1 MQNEAG
7 LNDSAKSKIP
17 PGRRPLRPLQAGG
30 QNPKSQFDHIT
41 LEILWRRLI
50 SIVDEADASVARTA
64 FSSLLRDAHD
74 YTCMFT
80 DSRGQ
85 ELVQGTF
92 CTPGQAGAMA
102 LGVKT
107 LINSI
112 APDAYQPGDVFIV
125 NDPWLLAG
133 HLNDVCVMSPIF
145 YKERPV
151 AFTACVFH
159 HSDIGGRVASDNRQ
173 VYEEGIFIPPLK
185 LYEAGVLNESV
196 LEMIRWNVRTPEEVT
211 GDIRSQVAANHV
223 CAQKVIEMLED
234 EGLDTLDELADEII
248 DRTEKSMRAA
258 ILKIPNG
265 AYPYEG
271 IIEGAGQR
279 EDITIKVTVEVKDSD
294 IYIDFDGT
302 SSQVDWGGN
311 VVYNFTYA
319 YVFMAVK
326 SAFDPDIPINEGAI
340 RPVKMTAPEGTVVNC
355 KFPAAVAARMQIGH
369 FMTEMVYKAL
379 AAATPDNIIAESGG
393 TPAQTNIFYG
403 KRYNEAPWLTMI
415 IRGGGLGAGSRMD
428 GHHCAIFP
436 ANGANTPVEIFES
449 DTPLI
454 VEERSLV
461 CDSGGPGKM
470 RGGLGRKMT
479 IRVPDDDYAPQGPTS
494 IAVQAGR
501 YKYPPRGLF
510 GAGPGSGARFM
521 VNGQTGDPS
530 GLTLCLPGD
539 AIQFDSAGGGGYG
552 DPLQRD
558 PQAVEADVV
567 NGYVSLEKA
576 RDDYGVVIDPVTL
589 KVDPLETEKVRAERY
604 SKIEDCRLKI

>member
-7 LNDSAKSKIP
+7 LNNSGKSKIP
-17 PGRRPLRPLQAGG
+17 
-30 QNPKSQFDHIT
+30 NPRSKFDPIT

-102 LGVKT
+102 LGVKN

-112 APDAYQPGDVFIV
+112 ALDAYQPGDVFIV

-145 YKERPV
+145 YKARPV

-185 LYEAGVLNESV
+185 LYAAGVLNESV
-196 LEMIRWNVRTPEEVT
+196 LELIRWNVRTPEEVT

-234 EGLDTLDELADEII
+234 EGLDSLDDLADEII
-248 DRTEKSMRAA
+248 DRTEMSMRAA
-258 ILKIPNG
+258 ISKIPNG
-265 AYPYEG
+265 VYPYDG
-271 IIEGAGQR
+271 IIEGAGKR
-279 EDITIKVTVEVKDSD
+279 EDISIKVTVEVKDSD
-294 IYIDFDGT
+294 IHIDFDGT

-355 KFPAAVAARMQIGH
+355 KFPAAVAARMQVGH
-369 FMTEMVYKAL
+369 FMTEMVFKAL

-403 KRYNEAPWLTMI
+403 KRHNAAPWLTMI

-461 CDSGGPGKM
+461 CDSGGPGRM

-479 IRVPDDDYAPQGPTS
+479 IRVPDDDYAPQGPIS
-494 IAVQAGR
+494 IAIQAGR

-510 GAGPGSGARFM
+510 GAGPGSGARFLIDE
-521 VNGQTGDPS
+521 QPGDPS
-530 GLTLCLPGD
+530 GLTLCQPGNV
-539 AIQFDSAGGGGYG
+539 IQFESAGGGGYG

-558 PQAVEADVV
+558 PQAVAADVV
-567 NGYVSLEKA
+567 NGYVSIEKA
-576 RDDYGVVIDPVTL
+576 LEDYGIVIDPVTL
-589 KVDPLETEKVRAERY
+589 KVDLEETNRIRGSRENK
-604 SKIEDCRLKI
+604 

>member
-1 MQNEAG
+1 MNED
-7 LNDSAKSKIP
+7 LNSS
-17 PGRRPLRPLQAGG
+17 
-30 QNPKSQFDHIT
+30 NPKSEIPNSKSHFDPIT

-102 LGVKT
+102 LGVKK

-112 APDAYQPGDVFIV
+112 PFDEYREGDVFIV

-196 LEMIRWNVRTPEEVT
+196 LNLIRWNVRTPEEVT
-211 GDIRSQVAANHV
+211 GDLRSQVAANHV
-223 CAQKVIEMLED
+223 CAQKVVEMLED
-234 EGLDTLDELADEII
+234 EGLDTLDNLADEII
-248 DRTEKSMRAA
+248 DRTEKSMREA
-258 ILKIPNG
+258 ISGIPNG
-265 AYPYEG
+265 IYPYEG

-279 EDITIKVTVEVKDSD
+279 DDIRIKLKVEVKDTD
-294 IYIDFDGT
+294 IYVDFDGT
-302 SSQVDWGGN
+302 SPQVDWGGN

-355 KFPAAVAARMQIGH
+355 RFPAAVAARMQIGH
-369 FMTEMVYKAL
+369 FMTEMVFKAL
-379 AAATPDNIIAESGG
+379 AEATPDNIMQIGHFMTEMVFKALAEATPDNIIAESGG

-403 KRYNEAPWLTMI
+403 KRSNGHPWLTMI

-454 VEERSLV
+454 VDERSLV

-470 RGGLGRKMT
+470 RGGLGRKMI
-479 IRVPDDDYAPQGPTS
+479 IRVPEDDTAPQGPTS
-494 IAVQAGR
+494 IALQAGR
-501 YKYPPRGLF
+501 YKYAPQGLF
-510 GAGPGSGARFM
+510 GAGPGVMAKFLI
-521 VNGQTGDPS
+521 NEKDGDPS
-530 GLTLCLPGD
+530 GLTLCQKGD
-539 AIQFDSAGGGGYG
+539 VIQFLSAGGGG
-552 DPLQRD
+552 
-558 PQAVEADVV
+558 E
-567 NGYVSLEKA
+567 E
-576 RDDYGVVIDPVTL
+576 YGVVVDPVTL
-589 KVDPLETEKVRAERY
+589 KVDLKETRKVRSERT
-604 SKIEDCRLKI
+604 SNIERPTSNVE

>member
-1 MQNEAG
+1 MNED
-7 LNDSAKSKIP
+7 LKSS
-17 PGRRPLRPLQAGG
+17 
-30 QNPKSQFDHIT
+30 NPKSQIPNPKSHFDPIT

-102 LGVKT
+102 LGVKK

-112 APDAYQPGDVFIV
+112 PLDEYREGDVFIV

-145 YKERPV
+145 YKQRPV

-196 LEMIRWNVRTPEEVT
+196 LNLIRWNVRTPEEVT
-211 GDIRSQVAANHV
+211 GDLRSQVAANHV
-223 CAQKVIEMLED
+223 CAQKVVEMLED
-234 EGLDTLDELADEII
+234 ERLDTLDDLADEII
-248 DRTEKSMRAA
+248 DRTEKSMREA
-258 ILKIPNG
+258 ISGIPDG
-265 AYPYEG
+265 IYPYEG

-279 EDITIKVTVEVKDSD
+279 DDIRIKLKVEVKDTD
-294 IYIDFDGT
+294 IFIDFDGT
-302 SSQVDWGGN
+302 SPQVDWGGN

-369 FMTEMVYKAL
+369 FMTEMVFKAL
-379 AAATPDNIIAESGG
+379 AEATPDNILAESGG

-403 KRYNEAPWLTMI
+403 KRSNGNPWLTMI
-415 IRGGGLGAGSRMD
+415 IRGGGLGAGSLMD

-470 RGGLGRKMT
+470 RGGLGRKMV
-479 IRVPDDDYAPQGPTS
+479 IRVPDDDTAPQGPTS
-494 IAVQAGR
+494 IALQAGR
-501 YKYPPRGLF
+501 FKYAPQGLF
-510 GAGPGSGARFM
+510 GAGPGVMAKFLI
-521 VNGQTGDPS
+521 NEKDGDPS
-530 GLTLCLPGD
+530 GLTLCQKGD
-539 AIQFDSAGGGGYG
+539 VIQFLSAGGGGYG
-552 DPLQRD
+552 DAYERD
-558 PQAVEADVV
+558 PEAVEQDVR
-567 NGYVSLEKA
+567 NGYVSLDKA
-576 RDDYGVVIDPVTL
+576 REEYGVVVDPVTL
-589 KVDPLETEKVRAERY
+589 KVDLKETRKARSERNL
-604 SKIEDCRLKI
+604 S

>member
-1 MQNEAG
+1 MNED
-7 LNDSAKSKIP
+7 LKSSNPQSAIPNRKS
-17 PGRRPLRPLQAGG
+17 
-30 QNPKSQFDHIT
+30 NFDPIT

-102 LGVKT
+102 LGVKK

-112 APDAYQPGDVFIV
+112 PIDEYRSGDVFIV

-159 HSDIGGRVASDNRQ
+159 HSDIGGRVASDNRE

-185 LYEAGVLNESV
+185 LYEAGVLNASV
-196 LEMIRWNVRTPEEVT
+196 LNLIRWNVRTPEEVT

-223 CAQKVIEMLED
+223 CAQKVVEMLED
-234 EGLDTLDELADEII
+234 EGLDTLDDLADEII
-248 DRTEKSMRAA
+248 DRTEKSMREA
-258 ILKIPNG
+258 IARIPNG
-265 AYPYEG
+265 VYPYEG
-271 IIEGAGQR
+271 IIEGAGKR
-279 EDITIKVTVEVKDSD
+279 DDIRIKLKVEVKDSD
-294 IYIDFDGT
+294 IRIDFDGT

-369 FMTEMVYKAL
+369 FMTEMVFKAL
-379 AAATPDNIIAESGG
+379 AEATPDNIIAESGG

-403 KRYNEAPWLTMI
+403 KRSNGKSWLTMI

-461 CDSGGPGKM
+461 CDSGGAGKM
-470 RGGLGRKMT
+470 RGGLGRKMI
-479 IRVPDDDYAPQGPTS
+479 IRVPDDDSAPQGPTS
-494 IAVQAGR
+494 IALQAGR
-501 YKYPPRGLF
+501 FKYAPQGLF
-510 GAGPGSGARFM
+510 GAGPGVMAKFL
-521 VNGQTGDPS
+521 VNDKDGDPS
-530 GLTLCLPGD
+530 GLTLCQTGD
-539 AIQFDSAGGGGYG
+539 VIQFLSAGGGGYG
-552 DPLQRD
+552 DAFKRD
-558 PQAVEADVV
+558 PEAVQQDLI
-567 NGYVSLEKA
+567 NGYVSIEKA
-576 RDDYGVVIDPVTL
+576 REDYGVVVDSGTL
-589 KVDPLETEKVRAERY
+589 KVDLVETDKVRK
-604 SKIEDCRLKI
+604 SKKN

>member
-7 LNDSAKSKIP
+7 LNNSGKSKIP
-17 PGRRPLRPLQAGG
+17 
-30 QNPKSQFDHIT
+30 NPQSQFDPIT
-41 LEILWRRLI
+41 LEILWRRLV

-112 APDAYQPGDVFIV
+112 ALDAYRPGDVFIV

-145 YKERPV
+145 YKARPV

-185 LYEAGVLNESV
+185 LYAAGVLNESV
-196 LEMIRWNVRTPEEVT
+196 LELIRWNVRTPEEVT

-234 EGLDTLDELADEII
+234 EGLDSLDDLADEII
-248 DRTEKSMRAA
+248 DRTEMSMRAA
-258 ILKIPNG
+258 ISKIPNG
-265 AYPYEG
+265 VYPYDG
-271 IIEGAGQR
+271 IIEGAGKR

-294 IYIDFDGT
+294 IHIDFDGT

-369 FMTEMVYKAL
+369 FMTEMVFKAL

-403 KRYNEAPWLTMI
+403 KRHNAAPWLTMI

-461 CDSGGPGKM
+461 CDSGGPGRM

-494 IAVQAGR
+494 IAIQAGR

-510 GAGPGSGARFM
+510 GAGPGSGARFLIDE
-521 VNGQTGDPS
+521 QPGDPS
-530 GLTLCLPGD
+530 GLTLCQPGNV
-539 AIQFDSAGGGGYG
+539 IQFESAGGGGYG

-558 PQAVEADVV
+558 PQAVAADVV
-567 NGYVSLEKA
+567 NEYVSIEKA
-576 RDDYGVVIDPVTL
+576 LEDYGIVIDPVTL
-589 KVDPLETEKVRAERY
+589 KVDIEETEKVRAGRIDE
-604 SKIEDCRLKI
+604 